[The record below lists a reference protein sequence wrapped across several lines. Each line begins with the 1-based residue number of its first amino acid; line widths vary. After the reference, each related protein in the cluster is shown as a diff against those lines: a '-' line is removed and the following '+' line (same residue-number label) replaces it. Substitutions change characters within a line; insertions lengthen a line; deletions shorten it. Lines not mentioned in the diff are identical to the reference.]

1 MSHSKKQYNKW
12 CEDGV
17 ERWYTGQILS
27 VVDGTNEW
35 LNVQYDGE
43 EDILTLNL
51 RILKMVTWTS

>member
-1 MSHSKKQYNKW
+1 MELK
-12 CEDGV
+12 DGWY
-17 ERWYTGQILS
+17 RWYTGQILS

-51 RILKMVTWTS
+51 FDIENGDLDIVS